1 MTAGSDYETDELS
14 SPNVLK
20 RITEELESERF
31 QFKPT
36 RRQYIPKANGFMRP
50 LGIPSPRDKIV
61 QKAMAILLELI
72 YEPEFL
78 AVSHGF
84 RPKRGCHTAMKQINQ
99 WKGMK
104 WAIEGDIKGFFDN
117 VDHPLLVKLLE
128 KKIKDQQFID
138 LIHKLIKAGY
148 VEGGL
153 KRDSILGVPQG
164 GIISPILSNIVLH
177 ELDRYITDLI
187 EAKSKK
193 KSISTRNPKSPSP
206 YPLPPRIP
214 PKGGIRGGGDYPK
227 ESPLRSGGGLEGGRG
242 KYDKPTRR
250 IQYLRDKYNDVKNRP
265 LEIQEEIKNL
275 IPSPLIP
282 PCSFGGGDKGG
293 GKIKERNSI
302 PSTLSYGNRIKYIR
316 YADD

>member
-1 MTAGSDYETDELS
+1 MTGGLGSDPPEETLDEF
-14 SPNVLK
+14 SPKVLK

-36 RRQYIPKANGFMRP
+36 RLRLRREYIPKANGLMRP
-50 LGIPSPRDKIV
+50 LRRGIPSPRDKIV
-61 QKAMAILLELI
+61 PKAMAILLELI
-72 YEPEFL
+72 YEQEFL
-78 AVSHGF
+78 DVSHGF
-84 RPKRGCHTAMKQINQ
+84 RPKRGCHTAIKQINQ

-117 VDHPLLVKLLE
+117 VDQPLLVKLLE

-153 KRDSILGVPQG
+153 KRDSLLGVPQG

-187 EAKSKK
+187 EAKSSKK
-193 KSISTRNPKSPSP
+193 KSISTRNPK
-206 YPLPPRIP
+206 
-214 PKGGIRGGGDYPK
+214 
-227 ESPLRSGGGLEGGRG
+227 
-242 KYDKPTRR
+242 YDKPSRR
-250 IQYLRDKYNDVKNRP
+250 ILYLRDKYNDVKSTNRP
-265 LEIQEEIKNL
+265 LPGEIQEEIKNL
-275 IPSPLIP
+275 
-282 PCSFGGGDKGG
+282 
-293 GKIKERNSI
+293 IKERNSI
-302 PSTLSYGNRIKYIR
+302 PSTLSDGNRIKYIR

>member
-1 MTAGSDYETDELS
+1 MTAGSDDETLDEF
-14 SPNVLK
+14 SPKVLK

-31 QFKPT
+31 QFK
-36 RRQYIPKANGFMRP
+36 RREYIPKANGKMRP

-61 QKAMAILLELI
+61 PKAMAILLELI
-72 YEPEFL
+72 YEQEFL

-187 EAKSKK
+187 EAKS
-193 KSISTRNPKSPSP
+193 S
-206 YPLPPRIP
+206 
-214 PKGGIRGGGDYPK
+214 
-227 ESPLRSGGGLEGGRG
+227 
-242 KYDKPTRR
+242 
-250 IQYLRDKYNDVKNRP
+250 
-265 LEIQEEIKNL
+265 
-275 IPSPLIP
+275 
-282 PCSFGGGDKGG
+282 
-293 GKIKERNSI
+293 
-302 PSTLSYGNRIKYIR
+302 
-316 YADD
+316 

>member
-1 MTAGSDYETDELS
+1 MTAGSDDETLDEFS
-14 SPNVLK
+14 KVLK

-31 QFKPT
+31 QFK
-36 RRQYIPKANGFMRP
+36 RREYIPKANGLRP

-72 YEPEFL
+72 YEQEFL

-187 EAKSKK
+187 EAKS
-193 KSISTRNPKSPSP
+193 SRRRAYPQEILNTIS
-206 YPLPPRIP
+206 PPE
-214 PKGGIRGGGDYPK
+214 
-227 ESPLRSGGGLEGGRG
+227 ESNILE
-242 KYDKPTRR
+242 T
-250 IQYLRDKYNDVKNRP
+250 NDVKNRP
-265 LEIQEEIKNL
+265 LEIQEEKNL
-275 IPSPLIP
+275 I
-282 PCSFGGGDKGG
+282 KA
-293 GKIKERNSI
+293 RNSI
-302 PSTLSYGNRIKYIR
+302 PSTLSDGNRIKYIR

>member
-1 MTAGSDYETDELS
+1 MTAGSDDETLDEF
-14 SPNVLK
+14 SPKVLK

-36 RRQYIPKANGFMRP
+36 RREYIPKANGKMRP

-72 YEPEFL
+72 YEQEFL

-84 RPKRGCHTAMKQINQ
+84 RPKRGCHTAIKQINQ

-187 EAKSKK
+187 EAKSSKK
-193 KSISTRNPKSPSP
+193 KSISTRNPK
-206 YPLPPRIP
+206 
-214 PKGGIRGGGDYPK
+214 
-227 ESPLRSGGGLEGGRG
+227 
-242 KYDKPTRR
+242 YDKPTRI

-265 LEIQEEIKNL
+265 EEIQEEIQNL
-275 IPSPLIP
+275 
-282 PCSFGGGDKGG
+282 
-293 GKIKERNSI
+293 IKERNSI
-302 PSTLSYGNRIKYIR
+302 PSTLSDGNRIKYIR

>member
-1 MTAGSDYETDELS
+1 MTAGSDDETLDEF
-14 SPNVLK
+14 SPKVLK

-36 RRQYIPKANGFMRP
+36 RREYIPKANGFMRP

-193 KSISTRNPKSPSP
+193 KSISTRNPKSALPP
-206 YPLPPRIP
+206 YPPALA
-214 PKGGIRGGGDYPK
+214 
-227 ESPLRSGGGLEGGRG
+227 GGGLEGGRG

-275 IPSPLIP
+275 I
-282 PCSFGGGDKGG
+282 
-293 GKIKERNSI
+293 KERNSI

>member
-1 MTAGSDYETDELS
+1 MTGGLGSDEETLDEFS
-14 SPNVLK
+14 KVLK

-36 RRQYIPKANGFMRP
+36 RLRREYIPKANGRLMRP
-50 LGIPSPRDKIV
+50 RHNNFVGRGIPSPRDKIV

-72 YEPEFL
+72 YEQEFL
-78 AVSHGF
+78 DVSHGF
-84 RPKRGCHTAMKQINQ
+84 RPKRGCHTAIKQINQ

-104 WAIEGDIKGFFDN
+104 WGIEGHIKGFFDN
-117 VDHPLLVKLLE
+117 VDQPLLVKLLE

-153 KRDSILGVPQG
+153 KRDSLLGYSVPQG

-187 EAKSKK
+187 EAKSSKK
-193 KSISTRNPKSPSP
+193 KSISTRNPK
-206 YPLPPRIP
+206 
-214 PKGGIRGGGDYPK
+214 
-227 ESPLRSGGGLEGGRG
+227 
-242 KYDKPTRR
+242 YDKPSRR
-250 IQYLRDKYNDVKNRP
+250 ILRDKYNDVKSTYRP
-265 LEIQEEIKNL
+265 LEIQEEIPNL
-275 IPSPLIP
+275 I
-282 PCSFGGGDKGG
+282 
-293 GKIKERNSI
+293 KEINCI
-302 PSTLSYGNRIKYIR
+302 PSTLSDGNRIKYIR

>member
-1 MTAGSDYETDELS
+1 MTAGSDDETLDEF
-14 SPNVLK
+14 SPKVLK

-31 QFKPT
+31 QF
-36 RRQYIPKANGFMRP
+36 RREYIAKANKRP

-72 YEPEFL
+72 YEQEFL

-84 RPKRGCHTAMKQINQ
+84 RAKRGCHTAMKQINQ

-153 KRDSILGVPQG
+153 KRDSILGVAQG
-164 GIISPILSNIVLH
+164 ISPILSNIVLH

-187 EAKSKK
+187 EAKSSKK
-193 KSISTRNPKSPSP
+193 KSISTRNPK
-206 YPLPPRIP
+206 
-214 PKGGIRGGGDYPK
+214 
-227 ESPLRSGGGLEGGRG
+227 
-242 KYDKPTRR
+242 YDKPSRR

-265 LEIQEEIKNL
+265 EEIQEEKNL
-275 IPSPLIP
+275 
-282 PCSFGGGDKGG
+282 
-293 GKIKERNSI
+293 KERNSI
-302 PSTLSYGNRIKYIR
+302 PSTLSDGNRIKYIR